1 MSTAE
6 PFMPNIDPERERS
19 ADQVDE
25 TAEVAEVDADLAA
38 ASAEDDVATGEDA
51 EVQDPTSPETR
62 ESVFRTPTPGD
73 SLDPEDLDEA

>member
-19 ADQVDE
+19 ADEVDE
-25 TAEVAEVDADLAA
+25 TAEVDADLAA

-73 SLDPEDLDEA
+73 SLDPEDLEEA